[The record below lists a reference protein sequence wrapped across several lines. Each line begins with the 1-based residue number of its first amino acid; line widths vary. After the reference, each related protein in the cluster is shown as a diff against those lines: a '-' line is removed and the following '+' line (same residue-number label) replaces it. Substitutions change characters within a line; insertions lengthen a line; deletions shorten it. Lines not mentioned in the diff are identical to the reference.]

1 MPDRWSEHPVRP
13 APALCPASLALAVV
27 TVLVAIA
34 AQFTPLS
41 SMLASGAVKA
51 YDFQIWRPLVFS
63 LTTSSIFGAVLSG
76 LVLVLIGHQIEPMT
90 GSVQFAF
97 LYLLCG
103 VGGSTAI
110 SLAGAPYCFEGSL
123 CGLFGLMAASAVV
136 KYVQKQDV
144 RADVVLLTMFIIWA
158 IVIGSYTWIADIGAV
173 VVGAVSGWAW
183 LQTRWSSHRRQLG
196 AGLAILAVCLA
207 ALVVTWVV

>member
-158 IVIGSYTWIADIGAV
+158 IVIGS
-173 VVGAVSGWAW
+173 
-183 LQTRWSSHRRQLG
+183 
-196 AGLAILAVCLA
+196 
-207 ALVVTWVV
+207 